1 MMRRRPQVITP
12 EKNSTIPYPPIEN
25 LDLGDFAETADRG
38 ASSSGSGGRDG
49 VGSTGGDLLAG
60 LALPDA
66 DSLPLDSGLSAE
78 CACVTIRGYQSMLLS
93 IVVRFG
99 L

>member
-1 MMRRRPQVITP
+1 MCGVP
-12 EKNSTIPYPPIEN
+12 
-25 LDLGDFAETADRG
+25 LADAWKG
-38 ASSSGSGGRDG
+38 VVLRDG